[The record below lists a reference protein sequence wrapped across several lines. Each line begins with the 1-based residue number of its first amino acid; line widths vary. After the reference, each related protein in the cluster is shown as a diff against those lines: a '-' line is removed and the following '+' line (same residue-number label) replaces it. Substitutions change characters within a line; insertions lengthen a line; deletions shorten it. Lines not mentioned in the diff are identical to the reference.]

1 MSEEA
6 KSPGVPDRPAAP
18 RRPTVRLTRP
28 GRGPEPEP
36 VVKWLLAGQ
45 IPEDTLFPYPEV
57 SAEERETVA
66 AFLETLRAFAKERI
80 DPARFERE
88 RHIPPEVVRG
98 LAELGAF
105 GMTIP
110 EAYGGYGFSSSAYC
124 RITEEIGTID
134 ASLGILVGGHQSI
147 GMKALVLHGSE
158 EQKKRWLPALAA
170 GEMIAA
176 FALTEPEAGSDAA
189 SIQTT
194 AVLDEA
200 AGVFVLNGTKH
211 WISNGGF
218 AEFFTVFARDV
229 VLGAKDA
236 HRGITAFAVTKSLGG
251 VVPGPEEKKLGL
263 KASSTVPIQLEN
275 VRVPLDHVIGER
287 GQGFRIAVEVLNTG
301 RTSLGAGCIGGS
313 RRLMRE
319 AMLHA
324 TQRRQFG
331 TRIADFE
338 MIREKF
344 ARMVVSTY
352 ALESMVYMTAGLIDR
367 GLEDYALEGACCKIF
382 GTEAVWRT
390 INDALQIAGGNG
402 FMEEYPFERAL
413 RDSRINMIF
422 EGTNEILRVLIAL
435 SGMRDVGE
443 DLKEVGRA
451 LRAPLTSF
459 GILSEYAARKLRDVV
474 PARLTKV
481 APPLAAE
488 AEVVS
493 RYARAAGG
501 AVETLLKKYGKGVI
515 EKEYHQERLANVA
528 IELYASLC
536 TLSRASAAYAKRGAE
551 KADDQI
557 RIARAFV
564 QGAKYRMVG
573 LLKEMDKNRDAER
586 TAISEMAYAGLR
598 YPFPLWDET

>member
-1 MSEEA
+1 MSEPATETVQTGRRGTGRVTRDGDSGPA
-6 KSPGVPDRPAAP
+6 SIVKSLFA
-18 RRPTVRLTRP
+18 
-28 GRGPEPEP
+28 GR
-36 VVKWLLAGQ
+36 
-45 IPEDTLFPYPEV
+45 IPEDTLFPYPE
-57 SAEERETVA
+57 SPAEERETIA
-66 AFLETLRAFAKERI
+66 SFLDALRAFAKDRI
-80 DPARFERE
+80 DTARIERE
-88 RHIPPEVVRG
+88 HRIEPDVIRG

-124 RITEEIGTID
+124 RVTEEIGTID
-134 ASLGILVGGHQSI
+134 ASLGILIGGHQSI
-147 GMKALVLHGSE
+147 GLKALLLYGTE
-158 EQKKRWLPALAA
+158 EQKKRWLPKLAS
-170 GEMIAA
+170 GETIAA

-189 SIQTT
+189 SIRAT
-194 AVLDEA
+194 ATLDEA

-229 VLGAKDA
+229 SLGAEDA
-236 HRGITAFAVTKSLGG
+236 HRGITAFAVTKDLGG

-263 KASSTVPIQLEN
+263 KGSSTVPIQLEN
-275 VRVPLDHVIGER
+275 VRVPIDHVLGER

-313 RRLMRE
+313 RRMMRE

-338 MIREKF
+338 MIRSKF
-344 ARMVVSTY
+344 SRMVVSTY

-367 GLEDYALEGACCKIF
+367 GLDDYALEGACCKIF
-382 GTEAVWRT
+382 GTEAVWRN

-422 EGTNEILRVLIAL
+422 EGTNEILRVLVAL

-451 LRAPLTSF
+451 LRAPLTSL
-459 GILSEYAARKLRDVV
+459 GILSEYAARRLRGAF
-474 PARLTKV
+474 PARLTRV

-488 AEVVS
+488 AEVVA
-493 RYARAAGG
+493 RYAGAAGR
-501 AVETLLKKYGKGVI
+501 AVETLLRKYGKGVI

-528 IELYASLC
+528 IDLYASLC
-536 TLSRASAAYAKRGAE
+536 TLSRATSAYARLGAE

-557 RIARAFV
+557 RVARTFV

-573 LLKEMDKNRDAER
+573 HLKDMDRNRDPDQ
-586 TAISEMAYAGLR
+586 TAISEMAYTGLQ
-598 YPFPLWDET
+598 YPFSLWEQQP